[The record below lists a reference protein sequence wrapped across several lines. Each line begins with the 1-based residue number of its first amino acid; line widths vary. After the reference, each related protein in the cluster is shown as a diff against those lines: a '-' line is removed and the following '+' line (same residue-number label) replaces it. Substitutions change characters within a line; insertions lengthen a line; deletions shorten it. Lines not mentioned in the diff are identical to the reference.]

1 MKGSHTTLQMLG
13 LYVPPAKDKPR
24 PHTSTPQARGR
35 YESPPKKQ
43 REQRFCSRV
52 GEGDGA
58 MTDAFLLNWSGPLMY
73 AFPPFPLI
81 GRVLQKVKSDGAR
94 IILIA
99 PDWARQHWD
108 LSSSEDGG
116 GSDSGSDFEDTLWK
130 GGKRGTRTPL
140 SCTLV
145 TDVKEK
151 LRLMRGFWVTL
162 PHTLCSDGKV
172 AADVTDEDKCWNG
185 QARGRYLPDV
195 TGDGLVNQINNPEVE
210 VDIGRP
216 DLLTRQHI
224 LQLRVA
230 TSRLQGAYGGQDLDF
245 QDTYEDGSGSGG
257 GERYSEDWPG
267 GGGGGSSHSGS
278 RPPDSRSHRKDRPG
292 KGSRQNHRVRGS
304 SNRAVSWG
312 GPALPL
318 LLLPALALPLL
329 GR

>member
-1 MKGSHTTLQMLG
+1 
-13 LYVPPAKDKPR
+13 
-24 PHTSTPQARGR
+24 
-35 YESPPKKQ
+35 
-43 REQRFCSRV
+43 
-52 GEGDGA
+52 
-58 MTDAFLLNWSGPLMY
+58 
-73 AFPPFPLI
+73 
-81 GRVLQKVKSDGAR
+81 
-94 IILIA
+94 
-99 PDWARQHWD
+99 
-108 LSSSEDGG
+108 
-116 GSDSGSDFEDTLWK
+116 
-130 GGKRGTRTPL
+130 
-140 SCTLV
+140 
-145 TDVKEK
+145 
-151 LRLMRGFWVTL
+151 MRGFWVTL

-230 TSRLQGAYGGQDLDF
+230 TSRLQGAYGGRDLDF

-257 GERYSEDWPG
+257 GEQYSEDWPA

-278 RPPDSRSHRKDRPG
+278 RLPDSRSSRKDRPG
-292 KGSRQNHRVRGS
+292 KGSRQNHRVGGS
-304 SNRAVSWG
+304 SSHAASRG
-312 GPALPL
+312 GAALPLPL